1 MAPKGETMAPKGD
14 RDNRCAS
21 GVVMEK
27 IMESRQLGAQGPTVG
42 AIGLGCMGM
51 SEFYGPANDADSI
64 AVIHRALE
72 LGVTLLDTA
81 DMYGS
86 GHNEE
91 LVGQAVRDRQEQA
104 VIATKFGVV
113 RGPGG
118 SFAGLSGKPEYVRAA
133 CDASL
138 RRLGVERIDLY
149 YQHRVDPTVPLE
161 DTVGAMAGLVEAGK
175 VRWLGL
181 SEVTPE
187 LIRRGHAVHPITA
200 VQNELSLWSRDP
212 EAGVVETCAELGVAV
227 VAYSP
232 LGRGFL
238 TGKLTT
244 TDTLA
249 ANDFRRIAPRF
260 QSGAFDQNLVRVR
273 QIEALAAAH
282 GASPGQIALAWVLSR
297 GPHVFAIPGTRS
309 LARLAENTAAANLHL
324 SADDLT
330 TLDRVFPPGAAVGGR
345 YPG

>member
-1 MAPKGETMAPKGD
+1 MDIRK
-14 RDNRCAS
+14 
-21 GVVMEK
+21 
-27 IMESRQLGAQGPTVG
+27 LGTNGPSVG

-51 SEFYGPANDADSI
+51 SEFYGPADDAVSI
-64 AVIHRALE
+64 GVIHRALD

-86 GHNEE
+86 GRNEE
-91 LVGQAVRDRQEQA
+91 LLGRALRDRRERA

-113 RGPGG
+113 RGAGG
-118 SFAGLSGKPEYVRAA
+118 SFDGIRGTPEYVRAA

-138 RRLGVERIDLY
+138 GRLGVDQIDLY
-149 YQHRVDPTVPLE
+149 YQHRVDPSVPLE
-161 DTVGAMAGLVEAGK
+161 ETVGAMAELVQAGK

-187 LIRRGHAVHPITA
+187 QIRRGFAVHPIAA
-200 VQNELSLWSRDP
+200 VQNELSLWSREP
-212 EAGVVETCAELGVAV
+212 EGGVVQTCAELGVAV

-238 TGKLTT
+238 TGKIPS
-244 TDTLA
+244 TDALA
-249 ANDFRRIAPRF
+249 ADDFRRRAPRF
-260 QSGAFDQNLVRVR
+260 QPGAIDQNLARV
-273 QIEALAAAH
+273 QQVEGVAAGH
-282 GASPGQIALAWVLSR
+282 GATPGQVALAWVLAR

-309 LARLAENTAAANLHL
+309 EARLAENAAAADLRL
-324 SADDLT
+324 SAADLAA
-330 TLDRVFPPGAAVGGR
+330 LDRAFPPGSAIGNR

>member
-1 MAPKGETMAPKGD
+1 MENRKLGE
-14 RDNRCAS
+14 R
-21 GVVMEK
+21 
-27 IMESRQLGAQGPTVG
+27 GPTVG

-51 SEFYGPANDADSI
+51 SEFYGPSDDADSI

-86 GHNEE
+86 GHNEA
-91 LVGQAVRDRQEQA
+91 LVGKAVRDRRDRA

-118 SFAGLSGKPEYVRAA
+118 SFDGLSGKPEYVRAA

-138 RRLGVERIDLY
+138 ARLGVDRIDLY
-149 YQHRVDPTVPLE
+149 YQHRVDPTVPIE

-187 LIRRGHAVHPITA
+187 LIRRGFAVHPITA
-200 VQNELSLWSRDP
+200 VQNELSLWTREP
-212 EAGVVETCAELGVAV
+212 EAGVVQTCAELGVAV

-244 TDTLA
+244 TDALTEG
-249 ANDFRRIAPRF
+249 DFRRRAPRF
-260 QSGAFDQNLVRVR
+260 QPGALDRNLALVRQV
-273 QIEALAAAH
+273 EGVAAAH
-282 GASPGQIALAWVLSR
+282 GATPGQVALAWVLSR
-297 GPHVFAIPGTRS
+297 GPHVLAIPGTRS
-309 LARLAENTAAANLHL
+309 QARLAENAAAADLRL
-324 SADDLT
+324 TPDDLA
-330 TLDRVFPPGAAVGGR
+330 TLDRVFPPGAATGNR

>member
-1 MAPKGETMAPKGD
+1 
-14 RDNRCAS
+14 
-21 GVVMEK
+21 
-27 IMESRQLGAQGPTVG
+27 MESRQLGALGPQAG

-51 SEFYGPANDADSI
+51 SEFYGPADDEASI

-72 LGVTLLDTA
+72 LGATLLDTA

-91 LVGQAVRDRQEQA
+91 LVGRAIRDRRDRA

-118 SFAGLSGKPEYVRAA
+118 SFNGVSGKPEYVRAA

-138 RRLGVERIDLY
+138 RRLGVEQIDLY
-149 YQHRVDPTVPLE
+149 YQHRVDPAVPIE
-161 DTVGAMAGLVEAGK
+161 ETVGAMAGLVEAGK

-181 SEVTPE
+181 SEVSPE
-187 LIRRGHAVHPITA
+187 LIRRGFAVHPITA

-212 EAGVVETCAELGVAV
+212 EAGVIETCAALGVAV

-244 TDTLA
+244 TDELA
-249 ANDFRRIAPRF
+249 ANDFRRRAPRF
-260 QSGAFDQNLVRVR
+260 QAGAFDHNLALVKQV
-273 QIEALAAAH
+273 EAVASAH
-282 GASPGQIALAWVLSR
+282 GATPGQVALAWVLSR

-309 LARLAENTAAANLHL
+309 LSRLAENAAAANLHL

>member
-1 MAPKGETMAPKGD
+1 VERRKLGE
-14 RDNRCAS
+14 R
-21 GVVMEK
+21 
-27 IMESRQLGAQGPTVG
+27 GPTVG

-51 SEFYGPANDADSI
+51 SEFYGPSDDAGSV

-72 LGVTLLDTA
+72 LGATLLDTS

-91 LVGQAVRDRQEQA
+91 LVGRAVRDRRDSA

-118 SFAGLSGKPEYVRAA
+118 SFDGIDGRPEYVRAA

-138 RRLGVERIDLY
+138 RRLGVDRIDLY
-149 YQHRVDPTVPLE
+149 YQHRVDRAVPFE

-181 SEVTPE
+181 SETTPE
-187 LIRRGHAVHPITA
+187 LIRRGFAVHPITA

-212 EAGVVETCAELGVAV
+212 EAGVLQTCAELGIAV

-238 TGKLTT
+238 AGKLTT
-244 TDTLA
+244 TDALA
-249 ANDFRRIAPRF
+249 ANDFRRRAPRF
-260 QSGAFDQNLVRVR
+260 QSGAIDQNLALVQQV
-273 QIEALAAAH
+273 EAVASAH
-282 GASPGQIALAWVLSR
+282 RATPGQVALAWVLSR
-297 GPHVFAIPGTRS
+297 GPHVLAIPGTRS
-309 LARLAENTAAANLHL
+309 QTRLAENAAAADLHL
-324 SADDLT
+324 GAQDLA
-330 TLDRVFPPGAAVGGR
+330 TLDRMFPPGAAVGNR